1 MAKPGARMQKSFN
14 GFFVWLFRKRKG
26 RLAFRGAPTLIL
38 HTVGRKTGEPR
49 ETPLLYLD
57 LGDGRLAVVGS
68 NGGDDR
74 TPAWVLNLA
83 AKPAVE
89 AELRGGTRVPY
100 SAGIADAAERA
111 ELWPRLVEMYK
122 SYASYQT
129 KTDREIPVIV
139 LAPITA

>member
-1 MAKPGARMQKSFN
+1 MQKRFN

-57 LGDGRLAVVGS
+57 LGDERLAIVGS

-83 AKPAVE
+83 ADPAVE
-89 AELRGGTRVPY
+89 AELRGGNRVAY
-100 SAGIADAAERA
+100 RASIADATERA
-111 ELWPRLVEMYK
+111 ALWPRAVEMYK